1 MFKVRVLRQG
11 CSRPSSEPLSGWAA
25 HTGVSPAW
33 VCPASQTLLPLS
45 GQGLFSCSV
54 NLGVRSPP
62 PHPAPPAPVQTV
74 SRVRFQIPGCL
85 LSSITASLVSADQ
98 GGGKEGPCNQL
109 IFTWPLLIFHS
120 CRGVTY

>member
-1 MFKVRVLRQG
+1 MFKVRVLHQG

-62 PHPAPPAPVQTV
+62 PHPARPSTDGEQSEISDPRLFAEQHH
-74 SRVRFQIPGCL
+74 SLFG
-85 LSSITASLVSADQ
+85 LS
-98 GGGKEGPCNQL
+98 
-109 IFTWPLLIFHS
+109 
-120 CRGVTY
+120 